1 MTLAEATTRFLEYIA
16 KERAYSPLTITAYR
30 NDLEQFRRSVQ
41 GQSAGEPELAAAL
54 AREPM
59 RAFVYSLSRGGMKP
73 RSLARKI
80 AALKSLSK
88 YCVRT
93 GLLAANPASLLVTP
107 KLDKPLP
114 AFLTETQAEALAV
127 ARQGTDPVAD
137 LRNRAI
143 IELFYGSGI
152 RLAELHAL
160 DSTTIDYRQ
169 LTMRVIG
176 KGRKERVVPV
186 TRQAAETVRAYHAA
200 RAGTP
205 GPRVAMLTND
215 KGERLSMRQ
224 IQRVVVR
231 ALSEVTQQKKR
242 SPHVLRHTFATH
254 MLDSGADVR
263 AIKELLGHASLGT
276 TQIYTHVSKERLRAA
291 YRQAHPRAEKSG
303 GE

>member
-1 MTLAEATTRFLEYIA
+1 V
-16 KERAYSPLTITAYR
+16 TAYR

-41 GQSAGEPELAAAL
+41 EQAVSEELGVAL
-54 AREPM
+54 AKAPM
-59 RAFVYSLSRGGMKP
+59 RAFVYSLSRAGMKA

-80 AALKSLSK
+80 AALKSLAK
-88 YCVRT
+88 YCVRH
-93 GLLAANPASLLVTP
+93 GLLASNPAKLLVTP

-127 ARQGTDPVAD
+127 TRQGTDPVAD

-143 IELFYGSGI
+143 IELFYGSGV

-160 DSTTIDYRQ
+160 DSTAIDYRQ

-186 TRQAAETVRAYHAA
+186 TRQAVESVRAYHAA
-200 RAGTP
+200 RVGTP
-205 GPRVAMLTND
+205 GPRVALLTND
-215 KGERLSMRQ
+215 RGERLSMRQ
-224 IQRVVVR
+224 IERVVTR

-254 MLDSGADVR
+254 MLDGGADVR

-291 YRQAHPRAEKSG
+291 YRQAHPRAEK
-303 GE
+303 ERQ